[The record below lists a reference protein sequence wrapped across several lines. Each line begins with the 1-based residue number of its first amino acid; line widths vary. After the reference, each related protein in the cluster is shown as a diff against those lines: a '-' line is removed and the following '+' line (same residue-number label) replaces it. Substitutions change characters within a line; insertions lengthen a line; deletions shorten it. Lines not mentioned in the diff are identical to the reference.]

1 MQQASSLIIMGT
13 IEIEGGPAQKCKVA
27 GLAVEVPGAPPSI
40 WGPTDPRPTPPIVI
54 PNPPHEPPVVIWGP
68 DDPRPTVPIHWPGY
82 PAWPPTGPVPP
93 VPPNGWYWHYCDEML
108 GWVLVPPG
116 GGGKPQPVP

>member
-1 MQQASSLIIMGT
+1 MQQASSVLLIGT
-13 IEIEGGPAQKCKVA
+13 IQVEGGAAQKCTIQA
-27 GLAVEVPGAPPSI
+27 LAAEVPGPPPGI

-54 PNPPHEPPVVIWGP
+54 PNPPTEPPLVIWGP
-68 DDPRPTVPIHWPGY
+68 DDPRPTLPITWPGY
-82 PAWPPTGPVPP
+82 PAWPPTQPSPP
-93 VPPNGWYWHYCDEML
+93 VPPDKWYWHYCPDI